1 MLAFH
6 VFFVAF
12 FYYLLMFTSH
22 FCRAREFNCGPTV
35 RSRNTRSRSSHAN
48 GCSSSSSRTDVRDA
62 SITEAMHAKTY
73 TPPQLSSGPCL
84 AVIVYSPPRSI
95 LSYKYQCM
103 CCNDLLSE
111 LNTNVF
117 FGYLNSH
124 KHWLPEISECA
135 IYISSV
141 LLTDFWCNSADA
153 ASCTTVALFRTAEQ
167 TNTHTANPNSILK
180 GSLILETS
188 SKKCV
193 TFDSTAEKYWR
204 TDASCI
210 QEKILH
216 ADNRCIPSSISSDMI
231 CSPSPP
237 TFDASFFKDDLNVV
251 KSPPPYDVFERSCD
265 GLSEVCVVSDHS
277 VVHHE
282 RLIPTSS
289 PSLVP
294 VSILK
299 KRSFLALGDVVIGCA
314 VAQSVKHVRFVEGS
328 TSETVNARTS
338 ILSCGS
344 SSIVPCALVGFYADF
359 KVGERPSGT
368 LEIGSGIADGVSVA
382 DSDSGSDNI
391 LSSSFVDCASM

>member
-6 VFFVAF
+6 VFFVTF
-12 FYYLLMFTSH
+12 FYNLLIFTSY

-35 RSRNTRSRSSHAN
+35 HSRNTRSRSSHAN
-48 GCSSSSSRTDVRDA
+48 CCSSSSSRTDVRA
-62 SITEAMHAKTY
+62 EAMHAKTD
-73 TPPQLSSGPCL
+73 TPPQLSSVPCL

-103 CCNDLLSE
+103 CFNDLLSE
-111 LNTNVF
+111 LNTKVF

-124 KHWLPEISECA
+124 QHWLPEISECA

-141 LLTDFWCNSADA
+141 LLTDFWCNSAAA

-167 TNTHTANPNSILK
+167 TNTHTARPNSALK
-180 GSLILETS
+180 GSQLIETS

-193 TFDSTAEKYWR
+193 TFDCTAEKYWR
-204 TDASCI
+204 TDANCI

-216 ADNRCIPSSISSDMI
+216 GENRRIPSPISPDMI

-237 TFDASFFKDDLNVV
+237 TFDASFFKDDPNVV

-265 GLSEVCVVSDHS
+265 GFSEVCVVSDHS

-299 KRSFLALGDVVIGCA
+299 KRSFLALGDAAIGS
-314 VAQSVKHVRFVEGS
+314 QSVKHVRFVEGS
-328 TSETVNARTS
+328 TSEAVDVRTS
-338 ILSCGS
+338 ILSSGS
-344 SSIVPCALVGFYADF
+344 NSIVPCAIVGFYADF

-368 LEIGSGIADGVSVA
+368 LEIGSGISVA
-382 DSDSGSDNI
+382 DSDAGYDDI